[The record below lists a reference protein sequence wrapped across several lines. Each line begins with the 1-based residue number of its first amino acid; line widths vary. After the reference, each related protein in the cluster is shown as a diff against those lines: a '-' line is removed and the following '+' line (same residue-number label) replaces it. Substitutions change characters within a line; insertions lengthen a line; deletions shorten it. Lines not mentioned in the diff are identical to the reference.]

1 MRTLI
6 ALATSAAF
14 SFCATA
20 CLAEESSKTPTV
32 PQSEQKQED
41 KGKVT
46 ESPAQN
52 QTPAAP
58 QPTQPITP
66 GK

>member
-1 MRTLI
+1 MRTFI
-6 ALATSAAF
+6 ALAVSAAF
-14 SFCATA
+14 SLCATA
-20 CLAEESSKTPTV
+20 CLAEESSKTPTA
-32 PQSEQKQED
+32 PQPEQKQEE

-58 QPTQPITP
+58 QPTQPSTP